1 MLDDLTQEVIK
12 VIAETQH
19 IPVEKISLDST
30 FEELDID
37 SLGGMG
43 LVFELESK
51 FNVSIPNEE
60 ALQMRTVRQAVESM
74 QKLLKDGATNA

>member
-1 MLDDLTQEVIK
+1 MSAGLTQEVIA

-19 IPVEKISLDST
+19 IPAEKISLDST

-37 SLGGMG
+37 SLAGMG
-43 LVFELESK
+43 LVFELETK